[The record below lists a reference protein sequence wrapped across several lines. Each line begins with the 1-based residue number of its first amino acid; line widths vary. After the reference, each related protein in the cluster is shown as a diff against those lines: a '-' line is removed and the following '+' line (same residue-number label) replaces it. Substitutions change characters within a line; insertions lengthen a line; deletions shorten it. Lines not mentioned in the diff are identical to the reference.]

1 MVTFVLPTK
10 SYMTKFPYLLTI
22 AIGLISSLCCGQKK
36 VLRAIPASKMVIDGK
51 FDEPIWEYAPIAK
64 DFVMFAPDNGQ
75 PISENKKTEVQIV
88 YNDDA
93 IYVAAKLY
101 DDEPTKMLREI
112 TQRDIFGTSEHFG
125 IFINGF
131 NDSQQDFR
139 FFVSASGVQMDC
151 IFTNADGEDFT
162 WDAIWDS
169 KVLLTD
175 FGWTVEMKIPYAALR
190 FSKEKNQVWGVNFYR
205 ELRRY
210 RQSYTWNYID
220 SKINNESAQSG
231 VLEGIDN
238 INTPTRLFFIP
249 YASYYLNAND
259 YQKVKGEVKGGL
271 DIKYGITDAF
281 TLDAILIP
289 DFGQTKFDN
298 VEFNLSAF
306 EQQFAENRP
315 FFTEGTDLFNKGNL
329 LYSRRI
335 GQTPG
340 IELKGNE
347 TVEEFP
353 SSIKLINALKVSGR
367 TKDGLGVGVLNAIT
381 EKTSINITDATTG
394 GFIRREVLAP
404 LSNYNV
410 VVLDQRFRKNS
421 SVSFVNTNVTRN
433 GSFRDANVSGLL
445 FNLNTKANTY
455 NMQGEMKYSY
465 IKENPIDK
473 KGYNTALSIGE
484 TSGKYRYSVSG
495 RYISKDYD
503 PNDLGINFITHYHA
517 LQGQASYRILNPT
530 KTFNTFQVSADLYS
544 EFDNR
549 TGRLQAGNINLG
561 LDTNSKKN
569 DYYGAGIS
577 IRPHE
582 IYDFYEPRT
591 SEESRFVTSP
601 EFAELR
607 LYYSPNYNR
616 KFVLDLNSTYAVI
629 NEKDR
634 VNYGFTISPRYRI
647 SDHISLIYRFNFF
660 RQNNNT
666 GYYDTF
672 DEDANALTDD
682 KIIFTRRDRI
692 TYTNT
697 LEGKYAINNKMN
709 LNLLLRHYWS
719 YAKNRDILE
728 LAPDGR
734 LIDNLT
740 YPGTQDYSFNTWNF
754 DLSYN
759 WWFAPGS
766 QITLLYRNNA
776 LISDTISS
784 TAFDRNLKDLVNNK
798 QLDHIFSISFRYFID
813 YNSLRP

>member
-1 MVTFVLPTK
+1 
-10 SYMTKFPYLLTI
+10 MTKFYNLLI
-22 AIGLISSLCCGQKK
+22 VAIGLISSLSFGQKK
-36 VLRAIPASKMVIDGK
+36 ILHALPADKMVIDGK
-51 FDEPIWEYAPIAK
+51 LDEPIWEYAPIAK
-64 DFVMFAPDNGQ
+64 DFVMFAPDNGK

-101 DDEPTKMLREI
+101 DEQPEKMLREI

-125 IFINGF
+125 VFINGF

-139 FFVSASGVQMDC
+139 FFVSAAGVQMDC

-169 KVLLTD
+169 KVLLTE
-175 FGWTVEMKIPYAALR
+175 FGWTIEMKIPYAALR
-190 FSKEKNQVWGVNFYR
+190 FSKEKNQIWGVNFYR
-205 ELRRY
+205 EVRRD

-231 VLEGIDN
+231 ILDGIDN

-249 YASYYLNAND
+249 YASYYLNGND
-259 YQKVKGEVKGGL
+259 AQKLKGELRGGL

-281 TLDAILIP
+281 TLDAILVP

-298 VEFNLSAF
+298 VELNLSAF

-335 GQTPG
+335 GQTPYPDEAKSDE
-340 IELKGNE
+340 I
-347 TVEEFP
+347 VEVIP
-353 SSIKLINALKVSGR
+353 NSIKLINALKVSGR
-367 TKDGLGVGVLNAIT
+367 TKNGLGIGVLNAIT
-381 EKTSINITDATTG
+381 ERTRATAANYSTGVPRSIM
-394 GFIRREVLAP
+394 LSP
-404 LSNYNV
+404 LTNYNV

-421 SVSFVNTNVTRN
+421 SVSLVNTNVTREN
-433 GSFRDANVSGLL
+433 YFRDANVSALL

-465 IKENPIDK
+465 IKENPLDK

-484 TSGKYRYSVSG
+484 TSGKYRYALSG

-517 LQGQASYRILNPT
+517 LQAQASYRILNPN
-530 KTFNTFQVSADLYS
+530 KTFNTFQVSAELYS

-561 LDTNSKKN
+561 LDSNSKKN
-569 DYYGAGIS
+569 DYYGAAIT

-591 SEESRFVTSP
+591 FDETRFVTSP
-601 EFAELR
+601 EFGELR
-607 LYYSPNYNR
+607 LYFSPNYNR
-616 KFVLDLNSTYAVI
+616 KFVIDFNTTLALL

-634 VNYGFTISPRYRI
+634 VNYGFTISPRYRV
-647 SDHISLIYRFNFF
+647 SDHLSLIYKFIYF

-666 GYYDTF
+666 GFYDNF
-672 DEDANALTDD
+672 DDDNDALTES
-682 KIIFTRRDRI
+682 KIIFTRRNRI

-697 LEGKYAINNKMN
+697 LEGKYAVNNKMN

-719 YAKNRDILE
+719 YTRNHDKLE
-728 LAPDGR
+728 LQQDGS
-734 LIDNLT
+734 LTDNVT
-740 YPGTQDYSFNTWNF
+740 YPALQDFSFNTWNF

-776 LISDTISS
+776 LISDTLNYSS
-784 TAFDRNLKDLVNNK
+784 FDRNFKDLVNNNR
-798 QLDHIFSISFRYFID
+798 LDHIFSVSFRYFID
-813 YNSLRP
+813 YNSLRR

>member
-1 MVTFVLPTK
+1 MAIFVAPTK
-10 SYMTKFPYLLTI
+10 SCMTRFSYLLTA
-22 AIGLISSLCCGQKK
+22 AIGLSSCLAVGQKK
-36 VLRAIPASKMVIDGK
+36 MLRAIPASKIVIDGK
-51 FDEPIWEYAPIAK
+51 FDEPIWEYAPTAK
-64 DFVMFAPDNGQ
+64 DFIMFAPDNGR
-75 PISENKKTEVQIV
+75 PISENKKTEVQVV

-93 IYVAAKLY
+93 IYIAAKLF
-101 DDEPTKMLREI
+101 DDEPSKMLREI
-112 TQRDIFGTSEHFG
+112 TQRDVFGTSEHFG
-125 IFINGF
+125 VFINGF

-139 FFVSASGVQMDC
+139 FFVSAAGVQMDC
-151 IFTNADGEDFT
+151 IFTNSDGEDFT

-205 ELRRY
+205 ELRRD

-231 VLEGIDN
+231 TLEGIDN

-259 YQKVKGEVKGGL
+259 YQKAKGELKGGL
-271 DIKYGITDAF
+271 DVKYGITDAF
-281 TLDAILIP
+281 TLDAILVP

-298 VEFNLSAF
+298 VELNLSAF
-306 EQQFAENRP
+306 EQQFSENRP

-335 GQTPG
+335 GQSPG
-340 IELKGNE
+340 LDLDANE
-347 TVEEFP
+347 TVDEFP
-353 SSIKLINALKVSGR
+353 GSIKLINALKVSGR
-367 TKDGLGVGVLNAIT
+367 TKGGLGIGVLNAVT
-381 EKTSINITDATTG
+381 EKTSVNVTDATTG
-394 GFIRREVLAP
+394 QFIRKQLLAP
-404 LSNYNV
+404 VSNYNV
-410 VVLDQRFRKNS
+410 MVLDQRFRKNS

-455 NMQGEMKYSY
+455 NMQGEMKYSF
-465 IKENPIDK
+465 INQNPIDK
-473 KGYNTALSIGE
+473 KGYNAALSIGE
-484 TSGKYRYSVSG
+484 TSGKYRYAISS

-503 PNDLGINFITHYHA
+503 SNDLGINFITHYHA
-517 LQGQASYRILNPT
+517 LQGQASYRILNPN
-530 KTFNTFQVSADLYS
+530 KTFNTFMVSADLYS

-549 TGRLQAGNINLG
+549 TGRIQAGNINLG

-569 DYYGAGIS
+569 DYYGATVT

-591 SEESRFVTSP
+591 FGQQRFVTSP
-601 EFAELR
+601 EFVETR
-607 LYYSPNYNR
+607 LYFSPNYNR
-616 KFVLDLNSTYAVI
+616 KFVLDLNTTYAFL

-634 VNYGFTISPRYRI
+634 VNYGFTIGPRYRI
-647 SDHISLIYRFNFF
+647 SDHISLIYKFIYF

-672 DEDANALTDD
+672 DDDANTLTDS

-697 LEGKYAINNKMN
+697 LEGKYAVNNKMN

-719 YAKNRDILE
+719 YAKNHDILE
-728 LAPDGR
+728 LQPNGE
-734 LIDNLT
+734 LSPNVS
-740 YPGTQDYSFNTWNF
+740 YPGTTDYGFNTWNF

-766 QITLLYRNNA
+766 QITVLYRNNA
-776 LISDTISS
+776 LISDTLQS
-784 TAFDRNLKDLVNNK
+784 THFDRNLRDLVNNN
-798 QLDHIFSISFRYFID
+798 QLDHVFSISFRYFID
-813 YNSLRP
+813 YNALRR